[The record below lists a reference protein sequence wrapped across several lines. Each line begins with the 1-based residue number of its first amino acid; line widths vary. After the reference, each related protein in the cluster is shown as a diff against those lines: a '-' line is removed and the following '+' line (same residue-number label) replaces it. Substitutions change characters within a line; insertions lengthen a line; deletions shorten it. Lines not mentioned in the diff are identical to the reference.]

1 MTERQTDRQTQSENR
16 KMFVKI
22 KEPDLFTRLILFLR
36 LFAEPATDNLSLQQ
50 HRVWRHVITFISG
63 YLLNHAQCNT
73 QPNRNLKGWIQTKLF
88 YSVKTKNTTSV
99 SNIPS
104 PVCWCGLTVAGRPDS
119 AALNILWGLTGLSGC
134 FMLISIY
141 LELQYNNLYCKQIAG
156 WQPVHFSSCL
166 LPPPVWRLEL
176 GGHSEA

>member
-1 MTERQTDRQTQSENR
+1 MHNVTLNQTETSKAEFRQNFST
-16 KMFVKI
+16 V
-22 KEPDLFTRLILFLR
+22 
-36 LFAEPATDNLSLQQ
+36 
-50 HRVWRHVITFISG
+50 
-63 YLLNHAQCNT
+63 
-73 QPNRNLKGWIQTKLF
+73 LKQ
-88 YSVKTKNTTSV
+88 KNTTSV